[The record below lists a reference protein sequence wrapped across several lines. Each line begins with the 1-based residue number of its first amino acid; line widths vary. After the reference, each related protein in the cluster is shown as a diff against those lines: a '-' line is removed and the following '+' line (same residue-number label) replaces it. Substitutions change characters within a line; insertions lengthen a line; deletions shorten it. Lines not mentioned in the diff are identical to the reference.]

1 MKNKWT
7 KKSSK
12 TKVKECAEKDTR
24 IGALKYFQSFFPA
37 LEHIQYMEKR
47 KGNRRGTEYSTEGSS
62 VCSQSIVFQPVISTI
77 TLSPFHLFFSFFFFH
92 GKTLSGSR
100 RGDTDPPVWER
111 IVCYAI
117 FISVFPFAEIMLRT
131 YWRAIP

>member
-1 MKNKWT
+1 MLNQKRYPYLSFKIL
-7 KKSSK
+7 SI
-12 TKVKECAEKDTR
+12 VFPCARTYTVHGE
-24 IGALKYFQSFFPA
+24 
-37 LEHIQYMEKR
+37 R

-77 TLSPFHLFFSFFFFH
+77 TLPPFHLFFSFFFFH